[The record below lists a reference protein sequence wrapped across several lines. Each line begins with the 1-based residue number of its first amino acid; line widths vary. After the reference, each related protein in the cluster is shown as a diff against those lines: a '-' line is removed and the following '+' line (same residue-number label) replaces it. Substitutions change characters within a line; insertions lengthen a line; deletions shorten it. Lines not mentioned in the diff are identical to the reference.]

1 MRSFKTTA
9 FAAALTASA
18 LMPLVPLQAAP
29 GHSGGH
35 GHGHGNAAI
44 GEPGKAA
51 EASRTVTIVMGDNYY
66 EPERIEV
73 SAGETIRFIVQ
84 NKGEFL
90 HEFNIATPEMHA
102 AHQKE
107 MAVMFEHGMLT
118 PTRID
123 HEMMKMDHSKMGMS
137 HSMQHDDPNSVLLEP
152 GQSGELVW
160 KFPSSGT
167 LEFACNIP
175 GHYETGMVGAVQFR
189 AGSARK

>member
-18 LMPLVPLQAAP
+18 LMPLAPLQAAP

-35 GHGHGNAAI
+35 GHGHGSAAI

-137 HSMQHDDPNSVLLEP
+137 HSRKHDDPNSVLLEP

>member
-1 MRSFKTTA
+1 MNSFRITT
-9 FAAALTASA
+9 FAVALTASA
-18 LMPLVPLQAAP
+18 LMPLAPLQAAP
-29 GHSGGH
+29 GHSGGQ
-35 GHGHGNAAI
+35 GHGHGGAAI

-73 SAGETIRFIVQ
+73 SAGETIHFIVQ

-102 AHQKE
+102 AHQQE

-123 HEMMKMDHSKMGMS
+123 HEMMKMDHAKMGMA
-137 HSMQHDDPNSVLLEP
+137 HSIQHDDPNSVLLEP
-152 GQSGELVW
+152 GQSGELIW

-175 GHYETGMVGAVQFR
+175 GHYETGMVGTVQFR

>member
-1 MRSFKTTA
+1 MNSFKTTA
-9 FAAALTASA
+9 FAVALTASA
-18 LMPLVPLQAAP
+18 FMPLAPLQAAP

-35 GHGHGNAAI
+35 GHGGAAI

-102 AHQKE
+102 AHQQE
-107 MAVMFEHGMLT
+107 MAIMVEHGMLT

-123 HEMMKMDHSKMGMS
+123 HEMMKMDHAKMGMA

-152 GQSGELVW
+152 GQSGELIW

-175 GHYETGMVGAVQFR
+175 GHYETGMVGTVQFR

>member
-1 MRSFKTTA
+1 MLSFKTTA
-9 FAAALTASA
+9 FAAALIAFASI
-18 LMPLVPLQAAP
+18 PLAPVQAAP
-29 GHSGGH
+29 GHAGGH
-35 GHGHGNAAI
+35 GHGSAAI
-44 GEPGKAA
+44 GEPGKAT

-73 SAGETIRFIVQ
+73 SGGETIRFIVQ

-118 PTRID
+118 PTGID
-123 HEMMKMDHSKMGMS
+123 REMMKMDHAKTGMS
-137 HSMQHDDPNSVLLEP
+137 QSMSHDDPNSVLLEP
-152 GQSGELVW
+152 GQSAELIW
-160 KFPSSGT
+160 TFPSSGA

-175 GHYETGMVGAVQFR
+175 GHYETGMVGDVRLR
-189 AGSARK
+189 AGAARK

>member
-1 MRSFKTTA
+1 MRSFKITA
-9 FAAALTASA
+9 FAAALTASV
-18 LMPLVPLQAAP
+18 LMPLAPLQAAP

-35 GHGHGNAAI
+35 SHGHGSAAI

-137 HSMQHDDPNSVLLEP
+137 HSMKHDDPNSVLLEP

>member
-1 MRSFKTTA
+1 MHSFKITA
-9 FAAALTASA
+9 FAAALMAFASI
-18 LMPLVPLQAAP
+18 PLAPLQAAP

-35 GHGHGNAAI
+35 GHGSAAI

-73 SAGETIRFIVQ
+73 SAGETIRFVVQ

-118 PTRID
+118 PTGIER
-123 HEMMKMDHSKMGMS
+123 EMMKMDHAKMGMS
-137 HSMQHDDPNSVLLEP
+137 HSMNHDDPNSVLLEP
-152 GQSGELVW
+152 GQSGELIW
-160 KFPSSGT
+160 TFPSSGT

-175 GHYETGMVGAVQFR
+175 GHYETGMVGAVQLR
-189 AGSARK
+189 AGAARK

>member
-1 MRSFKTTA
+1 MRSFKITA
-9 FAAALTASA
+9 FAAALMAFASI
-18 LMPLVPLQAAP
+18 PLAPLQAAP

-35 GHGHGNAAI
+35 GHGSTAI

-123 HEMMKMDHSKMGMS
+123 HEMMKMDHAKMGMS
-137 HSMQHDDPNSVLLEP
+137 HSMKHDDPNSVLLEP
-152 GQSGELVW
+152 GQSGELIW
-160 KFPSSGT
+160 TFPSSGT

-189 AGSARK
+189 AGTARK